1 MNPSPPAGR
10 LTLAATPIGNLA
22 DISRRLVECLHHCD
36 LVLAEDT
43 RVSAVLLQHL
53 QIRKPMLSFHD
64 HSNARR
70 LAEIRQLL
78 LEGKQLLYLS
88 DAGTPLIADPGYEL
102 VRLCL
107 ELGVE
112 PDSLPGPSAPLLALT
127 LSGLPPTPFAFFG
140 FFPQTE
146 AKRRALLATLQA
158 AHMTTLHFESPHRI
172 RHTLQWLA
180 SHAGET
186 PLALC
191 RELTK
196 LHQQVLRGSA
206 GQVLER
212 LQEERGEM
220 VLVLG
225 PLCQAVEQASLQRDY
240 QGLRQEGLS
249 HRASIRRLAGLLS
262 RSKQEVEALLA
273 QEAQSSESAPGE
285 SDAPEPVRH

>member
-1 MNPSPPAGR
+1 MNSTPPLGH

-22 DISRRLVECLHHCD
+22 DISHRLVACLESCD

-43 RVSAVLLQHL
+43 RVSAVILQHL
-53 QIRKPMLSFHD
+53 QIRKPMLSFHE
-64 HSNARR
+64 HSTARR
-70 LAEIRQLL
+70 MEEIRRLL
-78 LEGKQLLYLS
+78 QEGKTLLYLS
-88 DAGTPLIADPGYEL
+88 DAGTPLIADPGFEL

-107 ELGVE
+107 DLGVE
-112 PDSLPGPSAPLLALT
+112 PDSLPGASAPLLALT
-127 LSGLPPTPFAFFG
+127 LSGLPPIPFAFFG

-146 AKRRALLATLQA
+146 AKRRALLATLQTA
-158 AHMTTLHFESPHRI
+158 RMTTLHFESPHRI

-180 SHAGET
+180 RQAPET

-206 GQVLER
+206 AQVLEKLR
-212 LQEERGEM
+212 EERGEM

-225 PLCQAVEQASLQRDY
+225 SLCQPIEETSLRQDY
-240 QGLRQEGLS
+240 QLLRQEGLS
-249 HRASIRRLAGLLS
+249 HRASMRRLAGLLS

-273 QEAQSSESAPGE
+273 LEGQNSENAPGE
-285 SDAPEPVRH
+285 SGLP